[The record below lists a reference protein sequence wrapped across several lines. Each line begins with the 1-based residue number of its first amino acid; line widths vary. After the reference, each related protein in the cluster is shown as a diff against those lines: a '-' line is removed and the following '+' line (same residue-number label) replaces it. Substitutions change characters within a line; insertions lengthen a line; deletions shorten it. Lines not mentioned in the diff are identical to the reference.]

1 MKNIIFCLFSLLFF
15 ARSAAA
21 QDGQLYWKYKDY
33 DGINFA
39 VGRAIFDIAS
49 LFAEEK
55 EERRLLSRIK
65 KVRLLVFEDHC
76 PIKDRDLRKFERRAK
91 RRHLEELVTIR
102 DGKDNVRIL
111 AKERRGAL
119 RKVVVFVKTP
129 EEFVMVGLK
138 GTIRWNEINDLIDE
152 YGSKAIKKKDN
163 EEKTREPLKKVPVVR
178 I

>member
-1 MKNIIFCLFSLLFF
+1 MKNIVFCLFFLSFF
-15 ARSAAA
+15 ANTAAA

-33 DGINFA
+33 DGINFT
-39 VGRAIFDIAS
+39 VGRTVFDIAS

-76 PIKDRDLRKFERRAK
+76 PITDRDLRKFERRAK
-91 RRHLEELVTIR
+91 RRHLEELVTVR
-102 DGKDNVRIL
+102 DGKEHVRIL

-138 GTIRWNEINDLIDE
+138 GTIRWNEISKLMDE
-152 YGSKAIKKKDN
+152 HGGKAIKKKDKD
-163 EEKTREPLKKVPVVR
+163 EKTKDPLKKIPVVR